1 MISYLLC
8 ILILL
13 WGYYILVGKRLKRE
27 VFRLPNQSKVI
38 ALLIPVVLVL
48 MMNYMIYALTE
59 FPTDGPDKMG
69 VLFVIAGSMAIVILL
84 SALTYYFNVTQEY
97 SMQAEILEEQNEQ
110 QREYFEELLKKEQD
124 TRQFRHDLTAELL
137 ELENYCTK
145 GEYDKLHIYLKEMLG
160 SISEIS
166 KRQYDVG
173 NDIVNTIINYYF
185 LPIRDTSRILVKGYM
200 QEEQAVS
207 QRDLCILVSNL
218 VKNAVEATAK
228 IQEISREIIFEVQQG
243 EKFLNIHLE
252 NSMEGQIKMKNGL
265 PVTTKAD
272 KKNHG
277 LGLINVMNIIK
288 NNDGSCRCTIEHH
301 RYIVDIFLNM

>member
-1 MISYLLC
+1 MAGMGDGSSAGTVVCNLYVC
-8 ILILL
+8 D
-13 WGYYILVGKRLKRE
+13 
-27 VFRLPNQSKVI
+27 VF
-38 ALLIPVVLVL
+38 ALSSVFLGEYQIVD
-48 MMNYMIYALTE
+48 MGFYHFIDIYCA
-59 FPTDGPDKMG
+59 
-69 VLFVIAGSMAIVILL
+69 
-84 SALTYYFNVTQEY
+84 
-97 SMQAEILEEQNEQ
+97 
-110 QREYFEELLKKEQD
+110 
-124 TRQFRHDLTAELL
+124 
-137 ELENYCTK
+137 K
-145 GEYDKLHIYLKEMLG
+145 GEYDKLHLYLKEMLG

-185 LPIRDTSRILVKGYM
+185 LPIRDNSRILVKGYM

-252 NSMEGQIKMKNGL
+252 ISMEGQIKMKNGL
-265 PVTTKAD
+265 PVTTKED

-277 LGLINVMNIIK
+277 LGLINVMDIIK
-288 NNDGSCRCTIEHH
+288 NNDGSYRCTIEHH
-301 RYIVDIFLNM
+301 RYIVDIFLKM